1 MPVSYGGYSPSRS
14 REITS
19 SDIKVALISA
29 PLAGSTNGSPFLIV
43 YTLESDAET
52 TATVV
57 QVEYSTDGT
66 TYNTA
71 SASASTASHEGTTNL
86 STAAGGASHTFAW
99 AAGTDLSTAFSS
111 STVTVRVRA
120 SDGAVYSSWTT
131 TGNFSIQLLPPAPVL
146 VNPPSLYF
154 DSDTTPDFEWL
165 IPVDPGIDRIAFNI
179 QVDDDSSFGSPS
191 IDHNSVDHL
200 GRFKSRVE
208 TAPTTKTRSTNQVYY
223 YIRDLSVTAMSPG
236 TAVTYAS
243 LRDHHTESLLP
254 STLVNPTVMLL
265 NKADRRCYID
275 PSTIS
280 TTGFSIS
287 KSSSGIDSNGLVDLL
302 IMVGTVAQYEHFWVN
317 ITGLSAATSYTYGT
331 APFATDIFG
340 ATIPSSITN
349 SRPIMVEGADLG
361 VYLSSYSDTG
371 FTLTPYDF
379 GIDSTATV
387 RVCLAKDPSKS
398 YIQESYNITSFSNVT
413 IDYNVNFDDV
423 TNGGAAFPDYLPGQ
437 IVMGSETSD
446 HPVYIPS
453 TAADNLTAVKS
464 GAGSSA
470 NGDMDLHMHS
480 PYSGVLNYWVD
491 IPATGV
497 SDTFEGARAKYVTAS
512 ADAQSVG
519 LLNWRVRAGN
529 ITT

>member
-1 MPVSYGGYSPSRS
+1 MAVSYGGYSASRS

-19 SDIKVALISA
+19 ADIKVALISA
-29 PLAGSTNGSPFLIV
+29 PLAGSTNGSPILIV

-52 TATVV
+52 TASVV
-57 QVEYSTDGT
+57 QVEYATDGA

-71 SASASTASHEGTTNL
+71 SASASNAFHEGTTNL

-99 AAGTDLSTAFSS
+99 SAGTDLSTAFSS
-111 STVTVRVRA
+111 TTLTVRVRA
-120 SDGAVYSSWTT
+120 SDGVAYSSWFTT
-131 TGNFSIQLLPPAPVL
+131 SNFSIQLLPPAPVL
-146 VNPPSLYF
+146 VDPPSLFF

-165 IPVDPGIDRIAFNI
+165 IPVDPGTDRISFNI
-179 QVDDDSSFGSPS
+179 QVDDDSSFASPA

-208 TAPTTKTRSTNQVYY
+208 TAPTTKTRSTSQVYY
-223 YIRDLSVTAMSPG
+223 YIRDLSVTATSSG
-236 TAVTYAS
+236 TAVTYAA
-243 LRDHHTESLLP
+243 LTDHHTESLLP

-287 KSSSGIDSNGLVDLL
+287 KSSAGIDTNGLVDLL

-317 ITGLSAATSYTYGT
+317 ITGLSAATTYTYGT
-331 APFATDIFG
+331 APFATDLLG

-349 SRPIMVEGADLG
+349 SIPIVVEGSDLG
-361 VYLSSYSDTG
+361 VYLSNSSDTG

-387 RVCLAKDPSKS
+387 RVCLAKTPSNS
-398 YIQESYNITSFSNVT
+398 YIDDLYDITSFSNVS
-413 IDYNVNFDDV
+413 IDYSGNFDDG
-423 TNGGAAFPDYLPGQ
+423 TNAGAAFPDYLPGQ

-453 TAADNLTAVKS
+453 TYADTLTAVKS

-470 NGDMDLHMHS
+470 NGQMDFHMHS
-480 PYSGVLNYWVD
+480 PYSGALNYWVD

-497 SDTFEGARAKYVTAS
+497 SETFEGARAKYKTAS
-512 ADAQSVG
+512 TEAQSVG

-529 ITT
+529 IT